1 MNKELKDLIKETE
14 NKLTEAASGGY
25 CACCPL
31 KNTCNKSYNN
41 GGLTICAMLRFA
53 QDELNKKEK

>member
-1 MNKELKDLIKETE
+1 MNKELNDLIKETE

-31 KNTCNKSYNN
+31 KNTCNNSYNN